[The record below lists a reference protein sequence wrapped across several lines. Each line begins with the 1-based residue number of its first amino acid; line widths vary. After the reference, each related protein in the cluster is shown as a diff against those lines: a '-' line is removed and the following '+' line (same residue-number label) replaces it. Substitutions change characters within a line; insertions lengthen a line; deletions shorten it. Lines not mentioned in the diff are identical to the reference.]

1 MRTGGHGTQS
11 PCDPRSIAMKVKM
24 AKKLNFTLCAV
35 LVIVASSSLLMS
47 DQGVLTEP
55 ALLGLFGLG
64 LTGASPFLRRKNDPP
79 GGRPIVLPDPL
90 SR

>member
-1 MRTGGHGTQS
+1 
-11 PCDPRSIAMKVKM
+11 MKVTM

-35 LVIVASSSLLMS
+35 LVIVASCSLLVS
-47 DQGVLTEP
+47 DQSVFTEP

-64 LTGASPFLRRKNDPP
+64 LTGASPFLRRKNHPP
-79 GGRPIVLPDPL
+79 GPHPIVLPGPL